1 MRART
6 YQIIIFFLFS
16 CLLVVLF
23 SAQIIQGRHFYDLSL
38 KNYIRLIQQEPYRGR
53 IYDRNGNVIVDNVLS
68 FDVVMIPQELKD
80 KEMIFKRLS
89 AILSIDEE
97 RLLKTYKKEYL
108 NAFKPVPV
116 AKGVSKEDAIRIEES
131 KLDLPGVSIEL
142 NSKRFYPYAA
152 SCAHVVG
159 HMGEIDRSRITRL
172 KEYGYDI
179 KDKVG
184 ICGVEERYDIYMRGE
199 KGGQQIEVDS
209 LGRQVRMLGFRPP
222 IAGKNIQISIDL
234 ELQQIADRLLEGKR
248 GAIVIMDVNN
258 GEIIIMS
265 SAPAFNPNIFIDRGD
280 RKALNYV
287 LTSHDAPLFNR
298 AISGQFPPGS
308 IFKAI
313 TALAALKEKRMPP
326 SATYVCSGEMK
337 IGNRNFKCWS
347 THDAQDFYQAM
358 AHSCDVYFYHLGLI
372 AGVDAIAAMAHDF
385 GLGGLTGVDLSGEAD
400 GFVPNRMWKRVS
412 RLEGWYDGDTANFS
426 IGQGYVL
433 VTPLQVARFMAALAN
448 GGYLIE
454 PRLIRKIGDEEVKK
468 KESKKIRID
477 VCNLKLVKN
486 SLRLPVSLKSGTA
499 HDLDIRELEICGKT
513 GTAQVSD
520 KESHGW
526 IAGFFPQSKPRY
538 AFCVLLENAGSSH
551 CASEVARE
559 LFEEGLQ
566 KGKFLS

>member
-23 SAQIIQGRHFYDLSL
+23 FTQIIQGRHFYDLSL
-38 KNYIRLIQQEPYRGR
+38 KNFIRLIQQEPYRGR

-68 FDVVMIPQELKD
+68 FDVVLIPQEVKD

-89 AILSIDEE
+89 NVLSIDEQ
-97 RLLKTYKKEYL
+97 RLLKNYKKEYL
-108 NAFKPVPV
+108 NAFKPVAV
-116 AKGVSKEDAIRIEES
+116 AKGVSKTDAIRIEES
-131 KLDLPGVSIEL
+131 RLDLPGVAIEL

-152 SCAHVVG
+152 TCAHVVG
-159 HMGEIDRSRITRL
+159 HMGEIDRSRITQL

-184 ICGVEERYDIYMRGE
+184 ICGIEERYDIYMRGE

-222 IAGKNIQISIDL
+222 IAGKDIQISIDL
-234 ELQQIADRLLEGKR
+234 ELQQIADRLLEGKK
-248 GAIVIMDVNN
+248 GAIVVMDVSN
-258 GEIIIMS
+258 GEIIVMS
-265 SAPAFNPNIFIDRGD
+265 SAPAFNPNIFIDRND
-280 RKALNYV
+280 KKALNYV
-287 LTSHDAPLFNR
+287 LTSGDAPLFNR

-308 IFKAI
+308 VFKAI
-313 TALAALKEKRMPP
+313 TALAAFKEKKMPP
-326 SATYVCSGEMK
+326 STTYVCPGKMK
-337 IGNRNFKCWS
+337 IGNRYFKCWS

-372 AGVDAIAAMAHDF
+372 AGVDAMSAMAHDF
-385 GLGGLTGVDLSGEAD
+385 GLGGLTGIDLSGEAD
-400 GFVPNRMWKRVS
+400 GFVPSRMWKRVS
-412 RLEGWYDGDTANFS
+412 KLEGWYDGDTANFS

-433 VTPLQVARFMAALAN
+433 ATPLQIARLMAAFAN
-448 GGYLIE
+448 GGYLVE
-454 PRLIRKIGDEEVKK
+454 PHLIRKIGDEEVKEK
-468 KESKKIRID
+468 APKKIRVD
-477 VCNLKLVKN
+477 SRHLKLVKE
-486 SLRLPVSLKSGTA
+486 SLRLPVSLESGTA
-499 HDLDIRELEICGKT
+499 HNLDIKKLEISGKT

-538 AFCVLLENAGSSH
+538 AFCVLLENIGSSH
-551 CASEVARE
+551 YASEVASQ
-559 LFEEGLQ
+559 LFEVGLQ
-566 KGKFLS
+566 RKKFLI